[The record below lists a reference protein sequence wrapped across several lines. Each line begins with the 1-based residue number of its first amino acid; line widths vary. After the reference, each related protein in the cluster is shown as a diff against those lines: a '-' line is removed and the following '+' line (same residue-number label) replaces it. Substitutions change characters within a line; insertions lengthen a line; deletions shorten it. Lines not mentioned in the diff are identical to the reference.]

1 MSHLYNFCEDKST
14 NFASMFNLL
23 KNNRMDRLIAWVEIP
38 SADFERAV
46 KFYSSVF
53 KMELTPIDCGNG
65 EKMACFPTE
74 EGAIV
79 YSQYAKPSENGAVVS
94 FAVPDTIEAS
104 IERIKQQGGKVIIPK
119 TKIEAEGRGYF
130 AVCTDTECNKIGLY
144 E

>member
-1 MSHLYNFCEDKST
+1 MDK
-14 NFASMFNLL
+14 
-23 KNNRMDRLIAWVEIP
+23 LIAWVEIP

-53 KMELTPIDCGNG
+53 KLDLTAIDCGNG

-79 YSQYAKPSENGAVVS
+79 HSPYAKPSENGAIVS
-94 FAVPDTIEAS
+94 FTVPDSIEATITR
-104 IERIKQQGGKVIIPK
+104 IEQKNGKVVIPK

-130 AVCTDTECNKIGLY
+130 AVCMDSENNKIGLY

>member
-1 MSHLYNFCEDKST
+1 MDK
-14 NFASMFNLL
+14 
-23 KNNRMDRLIAWVEIP
+23 LIAWVEIP

-53 KMELTPIDCGNG
+53 KLELTPIDCGNG

-74 EGAIV
+74 EGAII
-79 YSQYAKPSENGAVVS
+79 YSSYSKPSENGAIVS
-94 FAVPDTIEAS
+94 FTVPDSIEATIS
-104 IERIKQQGGKVIIPK
+104 RIEQNNGKVVFPK

-130 AVCTDTECNKIGLY
+130 AVCTDSENNKIGLY

>member
-1 MSHLYNFCEDKST
+1 MDK
-14 NFASMFNLL
+14 FV
-23 KNNRMDRLIAWVEIP
+23 AWVEIP

-53 KMELTPIDCGNG
+53 QLDLTPVDCGNG
-65 EKMACFPTE
+65 EKMACFPTG

-79 YSQYAKPSENGAVVS
+79 YSQHAKPSENGTIVS
-94 FAVPDTIEAS
+94 FTVPDSIEAAIS
-104 IERIKQQGGKVIIPK
+104 RIEQENGKVVIPK

-130 AVCTDTECNKIGLY
+130 AICTDSENNKIGLY

>member
-1 MSHLYNFCEDKST
+1 MDK
-14 NFASMFNLL
+14 
-23 KNNRMDRLIAWVEIP
+23 LIAWVEIP

-65 EKMACFPTE
+65 EKMACFPTG
-74 EGAIV
+74 EGAVV
-79 YSQYAKPSENGAVVS
+79 YSPHAKPSENGTVVS
-94 FAVPDTIEAS
+94 FTVPDSIDAAILRIEQ
-104 IERIKQQGGKVIIPK
+104 ENGKVIIPK

-130 AVCTDTECNKIGLY
+130 AVCMDAENNKIGLY